1 MKFFEMI
8 LLALTI
14 FQAINCE
21 EKRYFYRCGVDG
33 INVKPIPAM
42 NFVTVKKDKR
52 SLGEKKFKD
61 FKIYLD
67 LINIKNDIV
76 KFHLEEYES
85 LFISALKKAVETLE
99 ALLKVEDTG
108 RGFKFTDSDIER
120 IEIPDWNKTMI
131 GTNAIGNSQ
140 ELGIDLFILGRFDN
154 EMDPHTLAT
163 AGPSYSDGSSHRPIV
178 GVVNINSNVNY
189 SLIHSKEY
197 FQSIIIHEFTH
208 ILGFLQ
214 GYFTNYYHNIFNRTD
229 EYGLVRYYINS
240 SKVLEVAKKYFN
252 CQDIDGVELEES
264 GGSGTAGSHWDARI
278 LLGEYMNGVIYTEE
292 QVISEFTLALLEDTG
307 FYKPNYYTGGLMRFG
322 KGKGCDFI
330 KNRCV
335 DSNHKINPFFE
346 NEFYDSIVS
355 PSMDAS
361 CSSGRQSRAYHAW
374 WLYSNLPSYYQY
386 FSDPR
391 YGGFSPADYCPVSM
405 SYHEE
410 NENTYYTGQCNFK
423 GNGQYG
429 MRIYYPETK
438 TTNNGTHTINR
449 TEYNYYTS
457 EILKEITGETYSDHS
472 FCYQSSLIKEGNT
485 FNSDVVRAICYES
498 FCSDRS
504 LTVKINNDYVVCPR
518 SGGKIEVEGYKG
530 FFLCPDYNLICS
542 GTVMCNDMF
551 DCVDKK
557 SEAKNESYIYDYTIK
572 TSQNIEDAEIS
583 DFENST
589 NYELSDNG
597 ICPKDCEHCYT
608 NNTCLKC
615 RIDYNLIGSKNN
627 QEIKCI
633 SNSKVNKGYYKENN
647 IYYPCM
653 SKCDVCSNDLS
664 CQTCSEGYDYINS
677 KCKKHITPITNCEEY
692 DEEDGSCSKCNENY
706 AFKGENRTYCENKNN
721 LENYYS
727 KDEGKSYY
735 PCENELSGCSKCYYD
750 VYKNLVKCYL
760 CKIEYALYAKDNLC
774 IPKHNI
780 NKLFYYFNE
789 THINNCSND
798 IPNCEECE
806 SGEVC
811 TKCKNNFYMVNDF
824 KKICIGISYINTSQF
839 YLDNNQNMFYS
850 CSNGTFHDVLNCK
863 ECKSKSN
870 CTLCQDDY
878 TFIDGNK
885 FNCVKKSDLNN
896 KYIPDPLDKTNFIK
910 CERKYYNC
918 DTCNTNQCISCKDGF
933 TFINGNKS
941 NCVEIRNLANKYVL
955 DPLDESNYI
964 KCENKYSICDTCN
977 ITHCLTCK
985 NGFTF
990 INGNKLNCFK
1000 RSDLNNTYVQDP
1012 LDESN
1017 YIKCENK
1024 YSNCNICNI
1033 THCLSCKNGFTFIN
1047 WNKLNCVKKSD
1058 LNNTYIQDPL
1068 DSSIYIKC
1076 ENKYNNC
1083 DTCNNNICLT
1093 CKEGFTFINGNKLNC
1108 VKKSDLNNTYI
1119 QDLSDLSNFIKC
1131 ENRYSNCDTC
1141 NDSLCLS
1148 CKNGFSFI
1156 DGNKSSCVKMSDLNN
1171 TYIQDPSDQFNLIKC
1186 ENKYNNCYT
1195 CNNNICLSC
1204 KSGFSFINGN
1214 KLNCVNKND
1223 LNTTY
1228 IQDPLD
1234 PFNFIKCENK
1244 YNNCDTCNNNL
1255 CLTCK
1260 DGFTFIN
1267 GNKLNC
1273 VKKSDLNN
1281 IYIQDPSDQS
1291 NFIKCENRYSN
1302 CDTCNITHCLTCK
1315 NDYIFINRN
1324 KSSCFK
1330 MSDLYNKYIQ
1340 DPLDPSIF
1348 IKCEYIYTN
1357 CDTCNNIH
1365 CLSCKSGFTFINGNK
1380 LNCVKKSDLDNTYIQ
1395 DPSENTNYIK
1405 CENKYTNCNTC
1416 NNNQCLSCKN
1426 DFTFINGNKLNCIKR
1441 SELNNTYIQDPSDQ
1455 YNYIKCEKKY
1465 KNCETCN
1472 NNQCSSCKNDFIFIN
1487 GNKLNCVKKSD
1498 LNNTYIQDPLDPSNY
1513 IKCENKYNN
1522 CYICN
1527 TTQCLFCKTNYI
1539 FINGDKTTCLKKT
1552 DLNNKYIQ
1560 DPSDKSNY
1568 FKCENKYSNCDSC
1581 TNRQCFSCK
1590 SGYIFINDDYTNC
1603 LLKSNIDLKFYYS
1616 KDNNMY
1622 YSCKLIKY
1630 RNNKECKKLLNEANS
1645 EEQEKTLVKQLY
1657 ILQVQIINKLL
1668 KIFLT
1673 LTVNIEKGLHIKFS
1687 INLFKNRLR
1696 QRNLQGSSK
1705 SQEVN
1710 LYLDN
1715 VSGNIATLTSKE
1727 EFEETDRIVVNK
1739 EQGDEY
1745 ELYLLNNDNKVLDT
1759 LENKKKID
1767 NNKVVDFSEIN
1778 SDYPVKKYYIES
1790 SSSGCSFNLVSK
1802 DSIRESNKEINLTFI
1817 QKDDINNNINAK
1829 CTLSSDNEKNIPC
1842 SLGEEF
1848 EEKNYNL
1855 QSYVGSN
1862 TNSLFYIFQDNDGYQ
1877 LSCSDEKKDK
1887 DKKIIIIAI
1896 AAGGAALLGIIIT
1909 IICCCCK
1916 KKKVEKVHFPEKNF
1930 TIKETEE
1937 NSFNNNNF
1945 DKKNKKNKKKKK
1957 KKKKKK
1963 RNNNNNNKK
1972 MSTYRDINN
1981 KRTNK
1986 KSK

>member
-1 MKFFEMI
+1 MS
-8 LLALTI
+8 
-14 FQAINCE
+14 NC
-21 EKRYFYRCGVDG
+21 
-33 INVKPIPAM
+33 N
-42 NFVTVKKDKR
+42 
-52 SLGEKKFKD
+52 
-61 FKIYLD
+61 
-67 LINIKNDIV
+67 
-76 KFHLEEYES
+76 
-85 LFISALKKAVETLE
+85 
-99 ALLKVEDTG
+99 
-108 RGFKFTDSDIER
+108 
-120 IEIPDWNKTMI
+120 
-131 GTNAIGNSQ
+131 
-140 ELGIDLFILGRFDN
+140 
-154 EMDPHTLAT
+154 
-163 AGPSYSDGSSHRPIV
+163 
-178 GVVNINSNVNY
+178 
-189 SLIHSKEY
+189 
-197 FQSIIIHEFTH
+197 
-208 ILGFLQ
+208 
-214 GYFTNYYHNIFNRTD
+214 
-229 EYGLVRYYINS
+229 
-240 SKVLEVAKKYFN
+240 
-252 CQDIDGVELEES
+252 
-264 GGSGTAGSHWDARI
+264 
-278 LLGEYMNGVIYTEE
+278 
-292 QVISEFTLALLEDTG
+292 
-307 FYKPNYYTGGLMRFG
+307 
-322 KGKGCDFI
+322 
-330 KNRCV
+330 
-335 DSNHKINPFFE
+335 
-346 NEFYDSIVS
+346 
-355 PSMDAS
+355 
-361 CSSGRQSRAYHAW
+361 
-374 WLYSNLPSYYQY
+374 
-386 FSDPR
+386 
-391 YGGFSPADYCPVSM
+391 
-405 SYHEE
+405 
-410 NENTYYTGQCNFK
+410 
-423 GNGQYG
+423 
-429 MRIYYPETK
+429 
-438 TTNNGTHTINR
+438 
-449 TEYNYYTS
+449 
-457 EILKEITGETYSDHS
+457 
-472 FCYQSSLIKEGNT
+472 
-485 FNSDVVRAICYES
+485 
-498 FCSDRS
+498 
-504 LTVKINNDYVVCPR
+504 
-518 SGGKIEVEGYKG
+518 
-530 FFLCPDYNLICS
+530 ICS
-542 GTVMCNDMF
+542 N
-551 DCVDKK
+551 
-557 SEAKNESYIYDYTIK
+557 A
-572 TSQNIEDAEIS
+572 
-583 DFENST
+583 
-589 NYELSDNG
+589 
-597 ICPKDCEHCYT
+597 
-608 NNTCLKC
+608 NT
-615 RIDYNLIGSKNN
+615 
-627 QEIKCI
+627 
-633 SNSKVNKGYYKENN
+633 
-647 IYYPCM
+647 
-653 SKCDVCSNDLS
+653 
-664 CQTCSEGYDYINS
+664 CQTCSEGYHYTNS
-677 KCKKHITPITNCEEY
+677 SCKKQTSPIANCAEY
-692 DEEDGSCSKCNENY
+692 GEDGSCSKCNDNY

-1093 CKEGFTFINGNKLNC
+1093 CKE
-1108 VKKSDLNNTYI
+1108 
-1119 QDLSDLSNFIKC
+1119 
-1131 ENRYSNCDTC
+1131 
-1141 NDSLCLS
+1141 
-1148 CKNGFSFI
+1148 
-1156 DGNKSSCVKMSDLNN
+1156 
-1171 TYIQDPSDQFNLIKC
+1171 
-1186 ENKYNNCYT
+1186 
-1195 CNNNICLSC
+1195 
-1204 KSGFSFINGN
+1204 
-1214 KLNCVNKND
+1214 
-1223 LNTTY
+1223 
-1228 IQDPLD
+1228 
-1234 PFNFIKCENK
+1234 
-1244 YNNCDTCNNNL
+1244 
-1255 CLTCK
+1255 
-1260 DGFTFIN
+1260 GFTFIN

-1909 IICCCCK
+1909 IICCCCCK

-1957 KKKKKK
+1957 KKKKK
-1963 RNNNNNNKK
+1963 RNNNNNNNNNNNKK